1 MRHGYL
7 HDESQLTEDGA
18 GYTFYCI
25 GKPEGQPRLAGVDLA
40 VRTSLLKHLAS
51 LPIGINERLMTMRIR
66 LANGRHMTVMSVYA
80 PAVTHSDDAREEFY
94 EILSRTV
101 SSIPPGDK
109 IVIFGDF
116 NTLVGRRGIAWE
128 GILDQQRVGAEN
140 SNGTLLLSFCA
151 AYGLVITN
159 TLFQQKTSPKTTWM
173 HSRFNHWHLL
183 DYAIVWQR
191 DRRDVHLTRAIRHTT
206 TSDSYPVAFRR
217 RKRGDAEDFG
227 KMRGAQRAVGRR
239 NSVFPTILCAP
250 PKSDWVRV
258 CNHLV
263 RPSACEG
270 ETD

>member
-1 MRHGYL
+1 M
-7 HDESQLTEDGA
+7 
-18 GYTFYCI
+18 
-25 GKPEGQPRLAGVDLA
+25 
-40 VRTSLLKHLAS
+40 
-51 LPIGINERLMTMRIR
+51 
-66 LANGRHMTVMSVYA
+66 
-80 PAVTHSDDAREEFY
+80 
-94 EILSRTV
+94 
-101 SSIPPGDK
+101 
-109 IVIFGDF
+109 IFGDF
-116 NTLVGRRGIAWE
+116 NTLVDRRGIAWE

-173 HSRFNHWHLL
+173 HSRFSHWHLL

-227 KMRGAQRAVGRR
+227 KMRGAQRAMGRR